1 MSVEDVTFLITMVGT
16 LASFMAGVWVKVLR
30 PAMKF
35 IDRHEEVVKSIEII
49 EKEITCN
56 GGGSLKDAVVRLSDT
71 CESIER
77 SQKVIEQRTKASLH
91 YSNTA
96 LFETD
101 KDGNLIWTNEPF
113 YDLTG
118 LALTDIA
125 GFDWLIYIHE
135 DEREEFLQ
143 EFKSCLSMNRRF
155 SKNAKT
161 SDNKNVRMVGFPY
174 RINPK
179 EHGGFLISV
188 YELSN

>member
-1 MSVEDVTFLITMVGT
+1 MVGT
-16 LASFMAGVWVKVLR
+16 LASFLAGVWMKVLR

-35 IDRHEEVVKSIEII
+35 IDKHEDVVKSIDVI

-56 GGGSLKDAVVRLSDT
+56 GGGSLKDAVMRLSST
-71 CESIER
+71 CDNIEK

-101 KDGNLIWTNEPF
+101 TEGNLVWTNEPF

-118 LALTDIA
+118 LTLTDIE
-125 GFDWLIYIHE
+125 GLDWLTYIHE
-135 DEREEFLQ
+135 DDREEFLH

-155 SKNAKT
+155 SRTTET
-161 SDNKNVRMVGFPY
+161 SDGKNIRMVGFPY

-179 EHGGFLISV
+179 EHGGFLVSV